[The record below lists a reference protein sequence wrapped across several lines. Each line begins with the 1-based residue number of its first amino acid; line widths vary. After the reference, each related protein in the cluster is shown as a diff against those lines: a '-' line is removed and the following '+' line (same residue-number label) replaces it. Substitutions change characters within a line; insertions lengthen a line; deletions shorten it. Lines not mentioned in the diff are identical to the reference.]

1 MEDLIMARIKIND
14 LPKDSKITIEE
25 MKRIKGRG
33 IKLSNDLIS
42 VESLRY
48 ITDINNPYIGLVKPV
63 PAIY

>member
-1 MEDLIMARIKIND
+1 MARIKIND
-14 LPKDSKITIEE
+14 LPQNSKITVEE

-33 IKLSNDLIS
+33 VKLSNEMIS
-42 VESLRY
+42 VVSLRY